1 MRGLGVTPARR
12 GLIVA
17 ALALPGLLPP
27 EIGRAAPPGGDEACA
42 SPRREAARGDS
53 ACPRRRRRRARRRA
67 RLPELSA
74 RAASALFQDEP
85 IPPPEDDEEEGEAKR
100 VVGERGESEVTPG
113 APSRWSNQG
122 AIEPVP
128 SPVPLQAPLPERNV
142 PRAPGVQTP
151 GQRLRGDEDLLSA
164 RLSLSGYRLATN
176 GQDIVYAEEREAG
189 APVERVPGDRDIE
202 LLRGRATLAYER
214 IAGSSFST
222 HLDLEYRPRL
232 NGDGRFDDQ
241 RLNAL
246 YVAWGLTDA
255 RARGGGPDFGVA
267 VGRVAIREAGYAQ
280 ADGAAVRW
288 RPLEGLHVGAFGGFT
303 GNPYGYNWA
312 LRAPQTFST
321 DWITG
326 GAFAR
331 WRGGQ
336 VQASLAGVVTVSNV
350 PRPPPDPGSTDRIYV
365 HADVAWQ
372 PERDLS
378 VFATGFVDLLPSGQ
392 LVQNAELAGAWT
404 PGRWNLGLALGR
416 FSTLSYALSNG
427 YTYRIDP
434 ARNVFDDSPTGNAP
448 IVDADGNAIVPF
460 DAARLTAVYN
470 QVRLSA
476 GYRVL
481 PRLETFVRVNTLIRD
496 VSLAEEAN
504 AEALAGE
511 VPLAEVDF
519 APLRLLPAVGA
530 RFRDPGVHRRRRRSV
545 ASRRHRAG
553 RYRAVALRPPSPR
566 GRPLPLWRHRGA
578 RWRGVTRL
586 RLPPSVV
593 SRSSPAAA
601 RAPLLPGGRGPRAA
615 CLTRPD
621 DRSAPRGRGARDH
634 PRAGELS
641 RVRGGRVAAL
651 TAPAPGQGESHLR
664 RATSTR
670 HPASSAVTRPASPP
684 WR

>member
-1 MRGLGVTPARR
+1 
-12 GLIVA
+12 
-17 ALALPGLLPP
+17 
-27 EIGRAAPPGGDEACA
+27 
-42 SPRREAARGDS
+42 
-53 ACPRRRRRRARRRA
+53 
-67 RLPELSA
+67 
-74 RAASALFQDEP
+74 
-85 IPPPEDDEEEGEAKR
+85 
-100 VVGERGESEVTPG
+100 
-113 APSRWSNQG
+113 
-122 AIEPVP
+122 
-128 SPVPLQAPLPERNV
+128 
-142 PRAPGVQTP
+142 VQTP

-519 APLRLLPAVGA
+519 APLRLLPAAGA
-530 RFRDPGVHRRRRRSV
+530 RFRDPELFDADAAFTVVVDDQSQADAIVQAGIGRSLFGLRARADARYLFGDIGALDGGVSL
-545 ASRRHRAG
+545 AYGFPRAWFPG
-553 RYRAVALRPPSPR
+553 LLQLRLGLRYFREDVAL
-566 GRPLPLWRHRGA
+566 
-578 RWRGVTRL
+578 
-586 RLPPSVV
+586 
-593 SRSSPAAA
+593 
-601 RAPLLPGGRGPRAA
+601 
-615 CLTRPD
+615 
-621 DRSAPRGRGARDH
+621 
-634 PRAGELS
+634 E
-641 RVRGGRVAAL
+641 
-651 TAPAPGQGESHLR
+651 
-664 RATSTR
+664 
-670 HPASSAVTRPASPP
+670 RPASPDQTTGP
-684 WR
+684 LPEDEELAIIPAQESFLGFAGVEWRL